1 MTNPTHSV
9 DAELPEPVRAEA
21 AVWLALL
28 HSDTRSAEVEEGF
41 RAWLATHPSHARAF
55 ERMTNTWE
63 TAGGV
68 RRTAVDAITK
78 RTQRSEDRLEPP
90 PRRRIAL
97 AVAASLAGCALIGL
111 GALVLRP
118 TSTDQVIA
126 TALGERRSVQLAD
139 GSRLVLNTDTQVS
152 VDFDTTERSVIL
164 HRGQARFYVAQ
175 DSQRPFIVHAG
186 MKQIVARGT
195 QFDVRWTD
203 ERLAIVLFEGK
214 VSVQTPLQPLLL
226 DAGIPLEPG
235 ERLYFAEPTLA
246 VKSTPDLQREQAWVQ
261 GRAIFDRTPLREV
274 LAEMNRY
281 ARRPLKL
288 GDPTLAEL
296 PISGTFSV
304 EDSEAFAR
312 ALGDVFALRLEQSDD
327 SIVLKRSCREQACT
341 AD

>member
-1 MTNPTHSV
+1 MTNSTHSV
-9 DAELPEPVRAEA
+9 GAELPEPVRAEA

-28 HSDTRSAEVEEGF
+28 HSDTRSAEVEQGF
-41 RAWLATHPSHARAF
+41 RVWLSAHPSHALAF
-55 ERMTNTWE
+55 ERMTNAWE
-63 TAGGV
+63 AAGGV
-68 RRTAVDAITK
+68 RRAAIDAIAK
-78 RTQRSEDRLEPP
+78 RAQRSEDRLEPK

-97 AVAASLAGCALIGL
+97 AVAASLAGCALVGL

-118 TSTDQVIA
+118 STDQVIS

-139 GSRLVLNTDTQVS
+139 GSRLVLNTDTLVS
-152 VDFDTTERSVIL
+152 VSFDAAKRSVTL
-164 HRGQARFYVAQ
+164 RRGQARFYVAR
-175 DSQRPFIVHAG
+175 DSQRPFIVRAG

-214 VSVQTPLQPLLL
+214 VSVQTPQPLLL
-226 DAGIPLEPG
+226 DGGIPLEPG

-312 ALGDVFALRLEQSDD
+312 ALGDVFALRLEQSED
-327 SIVLKRSCREQACT
+327 SIVLKRSCHAQACAT
-341 AD
+341 G

>member
-28 HSDTRSAEVEEGF
+28 HSDTRSAEVEKGF
-41 RAWLATHPSHARAF
+41 RIWLATHPSHALAF

-63 TAGGV
+63 AAGGV
-68 RRTAVDAITK
+68 RRAAVDTITK
-78 RTQRSEDRLEPP
+78 RLEDRLERK
-90 PRRRIAL
+90 PRRRLAL
-97 AVAASLAGCALIGL
+97 AVAASLAGCALVGL

-118 TSTDQVIA
+118 STDQVIG

-139 GSRLVLNTDTQVS
+139 GSRMVLNTDTLVS
-152 VDFDTTERSVIL
+152 VDFDATERSVTL
-164 HRGQARFYVAQ
+164 RRGQARFYVAQ

-186 MKQIVARGT
+186 RKQIVARGT

-203 ERLAIVLFEGK
+203 ERLSIVLFEGK
-214 VSVQTPLQPLLL
+214 VSVLTPLQPPLL
-226 DAGIPLEPG
+226 DGGIPLKPG
-235 ERLYFAEPTLA
+235 EQLYFAEPALA

-261 GRAIFDRTPLREV
+261 GRAVFDHTPLREV

-281 ARRPLKL
+281 ARKPLKL

-296 PISGTFSV
+296 PLSGTFSV
-304 EDSEAFAR
+304 EDPEAFAR
-312 ALGDVFALRLEQSDD
+312 ALGDVLALHMEPSDD
-327 SIVLKRSCREQACT
+327 SIVLKRSCHAQPCT
-341 AD
+341 GG

>member
-9 DAELPEPVRAEA
+9 DAELPEPARAEA

-41 RAWLATHPSHARAF
+41 RVWLAAHPSHALAF

-63 TAGGV
+63 AVGGV
-68 RRTAVDAITK
+68 RRAAIEAITK
-78 RTQRSEDRLEPP
+78 RTEEHLESK

-97 AVAASLAGCALIGL
+97 AVAASLAGCALVGL

-118 TSTDQVIA
+118 STDQVIA

-152 VDFDTTERSVIL
+152 VNFDATERSVTL
-164 HRGQARFYVAQ
+164 RRGQARFYVAQ

-214 VSVQTPLQPLLL
+214 VSVQTPLQPVLL
-226 DAGIPLEPG
+226 DGGIPLEPG

-261 GRAIFDRTPLREV
+261 GRAIFDHTPLREV

-312 ALGDVFALRLEQSDD
+312 ALGDVLALRLEQSDD
-327 SIVLKRSCREQACT
+327 SIVLKRSCHAEGCT
-341 AD
+341 AG